1 MAMAPKTIT
10 KQGIKPADVVL
21 ITDQKIHAQSRK

>member
-1 MAMAPKTIT
+1 MAMAAKTIT
-10 KQGIKPADVVL
+10 KQDQTGECCF